1 MVYSK
6 VFQTNVFQ
14 TNVFQFGYHVL
25 FVNET
30 ENIEKNTMLKA
41 RGRHRF
47 ANEVEQVREPLR
59 PFQFNIF
66 QTNVFMQQKAGVL
79 RALGAVKM
87 FNENMELAEVKQ
99 RTRDVVRRVA
109 NTLNLSEARIAYRAR
124 LGIISDDIN
133 IAEVSTRLKS
143 IFRYATETMHI
154 IDFDGRLKLIIRF
167 ANEIMNI
174 KEPISAFQSTI
185 FQNNTFQTITK
196 KGIVRA
202 MGFVRFVN
210 DGGLSISESPLRVT
224 GLYKFIAENLSLSE
238 VLHKAFGYNRFGN
251 DIVNLSET
259 TAKPRVMARHVA
271 EVVSLIDFDGR
282 FRSVVRRVAE
292 TINLTSIEKSYR
304 DRYRH
309 ISNTVNISEAKNK
322 VRSYIFVITDGAM
335 NILESFK
342 RIRTHTIK
350 AGGTR
355 GARLYNRIRSAKLF
369 NRRRSTQGATRT

>member
-30 ENIEKNTMLKA
+30 ENIEKNTMLKS
-41 RGRHRF
+41 RGRHKF
-47 ANEVEQVREPLR
+47 ANDVLQIREPLR

-79 RALGAVKM
+79 RAIGAVKM

-196 KGIVRA
+196 KGIIRA

-224 GLYKFIAENLSLSE
+224 GLYKFIAENSSLVE
-238 VLHKAFGYNRFGN
+238 VFHKAFGYNRFGN

-271 EVVSLIDFDGR
+271 EAVSLIDFDGR

-292 TINLTSIEKSYR
+292 TINLTSMEKSYR

-322 VRSYIFVITDGAM
+322 VRTYIIVITDGAM